1 MRACQYLGFWVD
13 RIGSAFPIYCPNK
26 RQRRET
32 EGMNRARKEEEE
44 EIRMYDSLIYV
55 MEKESKAGRE
65 ERRHDPLSSR
75 HHFICRSPLQL
86 GFF

>member
-1 MRACQYLGFWVD
+1 
-13 RIGSAFPIYCPNK
+13 
-26 RQRRET
+26 
-32 EGMNRARKEEEE
+32 MNRARGEEEE

-55 MEKESKAGRE
+55 TEKESEAGRE

-86 GFF
+86 GLFELPQNKKYEKVTVQTVRICVRQEHVYI

>member
-1 MRACQYLGFWVD
+1 
-13 RIGSAFPIYCPNK
+13 
-26 RQRRET
+26 
-32 EGMNRARKEEEE
+32 MNRARKEEEE

-55 MEKESKAGRE
+55 MEKESEAGRE

-75 HHFICRSPLQL
+75 HHFICRSLLQL